1 MRKLIPIIL
10 VALTSFAYAQEGGA
24 QSTDQNQTI
33 QQDVSTL
40 DGKVT
45 IASKGADVR
54 NVLFDLFTQSKTNF
68 VLEPNVYFILY
79 LSLAGTEFGETL
91 DIVCNLAGLEYT
103 VDNGIY
109 FVGKKK
115 SGFAAGG
122 NKTAAT
128 NTAAPLVVKKGKLT
142 DAELQKR
149 LTTRFTKTLITDVF
163 KSMKEQT
170 GIDIIVDN
178 DVPAYRI
185 DAFLIDTSLQY
196 ALDVIARSAGLTY
209 TLTDDKQIRV
219 SKK

>member
-1 MRKLIPIIL
+1 MRKVIPFILI
-10 VALTSFAYAQEGGA
+10 ALASFATAQDGGT
-24 QSTDQNQTI
+24 QGTDQSQTI
-33 QQDVSTL
+33 QQDVSTS

-68 VLEPNVYFILY
+68 VLEPNVYFVLY

-103 VDNGIY
+103 IDNGIY

-115 SGFAAGG
+115 SGFVI
-122 NKTAAT
+122 
-128 NTAAPLVVKKGKLT
+128 APKSASTTTVVPQVAKRGKLT
-142 DAELQKR
+142 DAELAKR

-163 KSMKEQT
+163 KSMTEQT
-170 GIDIIVDN
+170 GVQIIIDN

-209 TLTDDKQIRV
+209 TLTDDKQVRI